1 MSLPAAT
8 ETIQWGDNRVFKH
21 LLTDFKNP
29 VVTPLNGLSLP
40 AATETIQWGDN
51 RVFKVGEKMFFVSGY
66 APDSLYSFK
75 VDDDRFLELS
85 DLPGV
90 RPAPYLARARWVQVD
105 AEHCVLSANEIHE
118 LVEHSYRIVFARLT
132 KKKQREINAL

>member
-1 MSLPAAT
+1 MNAGELR
-8 ETIQWGDNRVFKH
+8 D
-21 LLTDFKNP
+21 LC
-29 VVTPLNGLSLP
+29 LSLP

-66 APDSLYSFK
+66 EPDSLYSFK
-75 VDDDRFLELS
+75 VDDERFLELS

-105 AEHCVLSANEIHE
+105 AERCVLSADEIRD
-118 LVEHSYRIVFARLT
+118 LVERSYQIVFGKLT

>member
-1 MSLPAAT
+1 MNAGELRT
-8 ETIQWGDNRVFKH
+8 
-21 LLTDFKNP
+21 LC
-29 VVTPLNGLSLP
+29 LSLP

-51 RVFKVGEKMFFVSGY
+51 RVFKVGGRMFFISGY
-66 APDSLYSFK
+66 DPDSLYSFK

-105 AEHCVLSANEIHE
+105 PDHCVLSPAEIGE
-118 LVEHSYRIVFARLT
+118 LVEQSYRIIFGRLT